1 MLGINLITLRR
12 NAVYIPCLL
21 STLLIPLVSIINVE
35 IFVCRFVRGLIARER
50 LKDLDEVLQA
60 DKSRLGNGRKILFIP
75 LVSAVNE

>member
-50 LKDLDEVLQA
+50 LKDLDEVSQA
-60 DKSRLGNGRKILFIP
+60 DKSRLGNGRKILFIM
-75 LVSAVNE
+75 LVSA